1 MNTLDKRVLV
11 EGAITDD
18 VTYGDKGQILKPIK
32 ANSIAEEKKIDEL
45 MARYPN
51 LDYLM
56 CLLLVQATDEE
67 LQELITTAK
76 PRQLDTSTIIKQDFL
91 LPEEDKEEEPKINN
105 LVIN

>member
-32 ANSIAEEKKIDEL
+32 ANSIAEERKIDEM

-91 LPEEDKEEEPKINN
+91 LPEEDKEEEPEINN

>member
-91 LPEEDKEEEPKINN
+91 LPEEDKEEEPEINN

>member
-1 MNTLDKRVLV
+1 
-11 EGAITDD
+11 
-18 VTYGDKGQILKPIK
+18 
-32 ANSIAEEKKIDEL
+32 
-45 MARYPN
+45 
-51 LDYLM
+51 M

-76 PRQLDTSTIIKQDFL
+76 PRQLDTSTVIKQDFL

>member
-32 ANSIAEEKKIDEL
+32 ANSIAEERKIDEL
-45 MARYPN
+45 MSRYPN

>member
-1 MNTLDKRVLV
+1 MNTLDKRVPV
-11 EGAITDD
+11 EGAIKDD
-18 VTYGDKGQILKPIK
+18 VVYGDKGQILTPIK
-32 ANSIAEEKKIDEL
+32 AKNMEEERKIDEM

-67 LQELITTAK
+67 LQKLITTAK
-76 PRQLDTSTIIKQDFL
+76 PRQLDTTTILKQDFL
-91 LPEEDKEEEPKINN
+91 LPIEENKEELKINN

>member
-67 LQELITTAK
+67 LQEIITTAK
-76 PRQLDTSTIIKQDFL
+76 PRQLDSSTIIKQDFL
-91 LPEEDKEEEPKINN
+91 LPEEDKEEEPEINN

>member
-67 LQELITTAK
+67 LQEIITTAK

-91 LPEEDKEEEPKINN
+91 LPEEDKEEEPEINN

>member
-1 MNTLDKRVLV
+1 MNILDKRVHV
-11 EGAITDD
+11 EGAITDE

-32 ANSIAEEKKIDEL
+32 ANSIAEERKIDEL

-56 CLLLVQATDEE
+56 CLLLVQATEEE
-67 LQELITTAK
+67 LQEIITTAK
-76 PRQLDTSTIIKQDFL
+76 PRQLDSSTIIKQDFL

>member
-32 ANSIAEEKKIDEL
+32 ANSIAEERKIDEL

-91 LPEEDKEEEPKINN
+91 LPEEDKEEEPEINN

>member
-1 MNTLDKRVLV
+1 M
-11 EGAITDD
+11 
-18 VTYGDKGQILKPIK
+18 
-32 ANSIAEEKKIDEL
+32 

-56 CLLLVQATDEE
+56 CLLLVQATEEE

-91 LPEEDKEEEPKINN
+91 LPEEDKEEEPEINN

>member
-67 LQELITTAK
+67 LQEIITTAK
-76 PRQLDTSTIIKQDFL
+76 PRQLDSSTIIKQDFL